1 MLLKCA
7 AYASL
12 ESLGKLAG
20 ESSMIKTARQAEFR
34 TGALGVDI
42 ARHKRPPAGCAANG
56 ASNGIAKDS
65 LTPGVVQ
72 MKALLHGESLKILRL
87 PQVCDL
93 TGLGR
98 SVIYQ
103 MEADLRF
110 PKRIKLGTRA
120 VGWLEQEVHT
130 WLANRIAASR
140 GATTAVT

>member
-1 MLLKCA
+1 
-7 AYASL
+7 
-12 ESLGKLAG
+12 
-20 ESSMIKTARQAEFR
+20 
-34 TGALGVDI
+34 
-42 ARHKRPPAGCAANG
+42 
-56 ASNGIAKDS
+56 
-65 LTPGVVQ
+65 
-72 MKALLHGESLKILRL
+72 MKAVSPGESLKILRL

-140 GATTAVT
+140 GATTVVS

>member
-1 MLLKCA
+1 
-7 AYASL
+7 
-12 ESLGKLAG
+12 
-20 ESSMIKTARQAEFR
+20 MIKTARETEFR
-34 TGALGVDI
+34 NTSLGIDT
-42 ARHKRPPAGCAANG
+42 ARHKHLPVGRAPNSASSIVAKAPP
-56 ASNGIAKDS
+56 
-65 LTPGVVQ
+65 TRGVVQ
-72 MKALLHGESLKILRL
+72 MSAVSHGESLKILRL

-130 WLANRIAASR
+130 WLANRIASSR
-140 GATTAVT
+140 GATTGVT

>member
-1 MLLKCA
+1 
-7 AYASL
+7 
-12 ESLGKLAG
+12 
-20 ESSMIKTARQAEFR
+20 MIKTAREAEFR
-34 TGALGVDI
+34 NATLAIDT
-42 ARHKRPPAGCAANG
+42 ARHRRLPVERVPNG
-56 ASNGIAKDS
+56 ASSGVAKDP
-65 LTPGVVQ
+65 LTQGVVQ
-72 MKALLHGESLKILRL
+72 MRQFLDGESLKILRL
-87 PQVCDL
+87 PQVCGL

-140 GATTAVT
+140 GATNVVT